1 MKKQLLIA
9 AVAAT
14 MTSAAMADLSISGDA
29 KFEYQNVDTNAT
41 TNVNQTNTEVNLKLR
56 GQSGDTSVVVDVA
69 SDGNSGLVVEDQ
81 YLTTKVGDVT
91 VKAGNYATDT
101 SSILGEIEE
110 GARSHNK
117 VTLSTTLGG
126 MNVYMGNGGNAA
138 LGAPTTGS
146 TGFTPVNNNT
156 FAGVSAKVAGFTVQA
171 KHNSETTDSFGIAGD
186 VAGVSVRLETMN
198 VDGANKDVTF
208 GNITTDVNG
217 VSLGYAWIDA
227 DANGL
232 IKETDSSIFAVEN
245 GLSGYEGD
253 SNSQVTAKTSMAG
266 NTVTVKAGTIGFATA
281 ADLDYTQVGVT
292 RPLASGA
299 TLAVTYTNADVTTTT
314 DKKTFEAELSVT
326 F

>member
-14 MTSAAMADLSISGDA
+14 MTSAAMADISISGDA
-29 KFEYQNVDTNAT
+29 KFEYQNIEATGVANTNK
-41 TNVNQTNTEVNLKLR
+41 TNTEVNLNLR
-56 GQSGDTSVVVDVA
+56 GKSGDTSVVVDVA
-69 SDGNSGLVVEDQ
+69 SDGANGLVVEDQ

-91 VKAGNYATDT
+91 VKAGNYATGT

-110 GARSHNK
+110 GDRSNSK
-117 VTLSTTLGG
+117 VTLTTTLGG
-126 MNVYMGNGGNAA
+126 ATVYVGNSGSSTA
-138 LGAPTTGS
+138 S
-146 TGFTPVNNNT
+146 TGFTAINNNM

-314 DKKTFEAELSVT
+314 DKKTFEAELSVK

>member
-14 MTSAAMADLSISGDA
+14 MTSAAIADIAISGNA
-29 KFEYQNVDTNAT
+29 KFEYQNVDTGTT
-41 TNVNQTNTEVNLKLR
+41 TNTNQANSELNLNIRAK
-56 GQSGDTSVVVDVA
+56 SGDTNVVMDVA
-69 SDGNSGLVVEDQ
+69 SNGNGTLVVEDQ

-91 VKAGNYATDT
+91 VKAGNYATGT
-101 SSILGEIEE
+101 SSILGEIEN
-110 GARSHNK
+110 GGRSNNK

-126 MNVYMGNGGNAA
+126 MNVYMGNSGTAG
-138 LGAPTTGS
+138 
-146 TGFTPVNNNT
+146 TGFGTINNNM
-156 FAGVSAKVAGFTVQA
+156 FVGVSAKVAGFTVQA
-171 KHNSETTDSFGIAGD
+171 KKVSPTQDAFGIAGD

-198 VDGANKDVTF
+198 NDTVNSDVTF

-227 DANGL
+227 DQDGL
-232 IKETDSSIFAVEN
+232 IDEDDSSIFAVEN
-245 GLSGYEGD
+245 GLSGYAGD

-266 NTVTVKAGTIGFATA
+266 NTVTVKAGTVGFATA

-299 TLAVTYTNADVTTTT
+299 TLAVTYTDADTSANA
-314 DKKTFEAELSVT
+314 DKKTFEAELSVK